1 MSDNRFTESHRMSH
15 VQSIFAIALAAAM
28 LLAAGCD
35 QENPYQAAS
44 QQEKNRLL
52 MAAVS
57 FAQVE
62 RVELL
67 LDAGA
72 DPTITRD
79 VGGRSYTLED
89 LARGGKILLEDAGE
103 NKEAAETTA
112 NLIEAGATVK
122 RFDEVIALLDA
133 ARKKRD

>member
-1 MSDNRFTESHRMSH
+1 MLHGHPR
-15 VQSIFAIALAAAM
+15 LASSLAV
-28 LLAAGCD
+28 LLLLFAAGCEQD
-35 QENPYQAAS
+35 NPFAS
-44 QQEKNRLL
+44 ETQQEKDRLL

-67 LDAGA
+67 LEAGA

-79 VGGRSYTLED
+79 AGGRSYTLQD
-89 LARGGKILLEDAGE
+89 LARGGKILLQDGGQT
-103 NKEAAETTA
+103 KDAAETTV
-112 NLIEAGATVK
+112 NLIEAGATAK

-133 ARKKRD
+133 ARQDSGSNK